1 MGFGRTPVRTSRR
14 EQQNPGK
21 SVVVSGWSIQIVT
34 NWPMSMEGVASPQ
47 RSPLQHPF
55 IKEHQET
62 RHRLFHDSKDRQS
75 LKSAP
80 SVLHKLLAHPVSS
93 ILYQLSH
100 NFVVKTPLSAHSNSP
115 QSFFQQSLAPSASIS
130 ISHLRCDL
138 NPSSSPCSSGCI
150 SKPGGAS
157 TTTNTPSILT

>member
-100 NFVVKTPLSAHSNSP
+100 NFVVKTLPIR
-115 QSFFQQSLAPSASIS
+115 SLKLPTVIFPAEPRSQ
-130 ISHLRCDL
+130 CFDL
-138 NPSSSPCSSGCI
+138 NLPPSLRPQPVIFTVLLGLSF
-150 SKPGGAS
+150 
-157 TTTNTPSILT
+157 